1 MLFLSFI
8 VMQYPIPLQTI
19 RGSAG
24 HGPLVTR
31 SITELV
37 AKRSSEVI
45 KNSGSAGA
53 FDRISNDTN

>member
-1 MLFLSFI
+1 
-8 VMQYPIPLQTI
+8 MQYPIPLQTI